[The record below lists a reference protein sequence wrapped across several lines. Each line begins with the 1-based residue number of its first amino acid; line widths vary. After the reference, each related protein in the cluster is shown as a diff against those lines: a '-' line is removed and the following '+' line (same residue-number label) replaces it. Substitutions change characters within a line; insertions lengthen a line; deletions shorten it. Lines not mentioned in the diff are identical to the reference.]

1 MDNNQPV
8 FGYSVQDIPQL
19 EVEVEQLKHK
29 RNTMIIIGAT
39 IAGIAIVC
47 AIAIFV
53 VFLKDF
59 GGAINNREAA
69 EELRNKE
76 IWYDLGFSVLAL
88 METAGQAIALAG
100 GITNGIKAKKR
111 AGIVKRLKEMQ
122 NANPQI

>member
-59 GGAINNREAA
+59 GGVINNREAI
-69 EELRNKE
+69 EELRKKE